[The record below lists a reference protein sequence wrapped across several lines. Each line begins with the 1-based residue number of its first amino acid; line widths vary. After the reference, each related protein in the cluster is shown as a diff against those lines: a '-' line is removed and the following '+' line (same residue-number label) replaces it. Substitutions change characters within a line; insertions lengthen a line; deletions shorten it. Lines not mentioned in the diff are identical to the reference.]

1 MIMDEEVEN
10 TTIELKTTDAAL
22 VFREGETNVE
32 LALPHTGDE
41 EMVPPHVILA
51 VAIALRLKD
60 DIWMHELITWFNEQ
74 ADEAEVEESIVEKRT
89 LN

>member
-1 MIMDEEVEN
+1 MDEDEDEG
-10 TTIELKTTDAAL
+10 TTIELKSTDAAL

-32 LALPHTGDE
+32 LAIPHSEDE

-60 DIWMHELITWFNEQ
+60 DIWMNELITWFNEQ
-74 ADEAEVEESIVEKRT
+74 ADEAEVEESVVEKRT

>member
-1 MIMDEEVEN
+1 MDDDK
-10 TTIELKTTDAAL
+10 TQIILKPSDAAL
-22 VFREGETNVE
+22 VFKEGEQNVD
-32 LALPHTGDE
+32 LCLPHTDDE
-41 EMVPPHVILA
+41 DMVPPHVVLA

-60 DIWMHELITWFNEQ
+60 EVWMNELITWFNEQ